1 VLAEHAFRESEEK
14 YKKLAQELSQS
25 LEKLR
30 ATQDRLI
37 QTEKLASLGQPT
49 AGIAHEIKNHLNF
62 VNDFA
67 RLSGDRVDELVAV
80 LHHEVTSTATNIS
93 DADRLT
99 KTIRQNLEKLVQRG
113 KRADGIV
120 KNMLLHSRSGSGDHR
135 PIEINSLLDETLNK
149 RFMALGLNDRAS
161 M

>member
-1 VLAEHAFRESEEK
+1 MLAEHAFRESEEK

-135 PIEINSLLDETLNK
+135 PSAINSLLDETLNK
-149 RFMALGLNDRAS
+149 RFMALGLSDRAS

>member
-1 VLAEHAFRESEEK
+1 MLAEHAFRESEEK